1 MGITDKVI
9 DRRDTPGSENDTGTA
24 PPSYFG
30 FNSTGK
36 KGNKG
41 GKVSSEEG
49 RKDLKTP
56 SRKTNKDGQ
65 CGSLGCQDSLQIILD
80 IFLQESQLAPHKLCL
95 LQPRV

>member
-41 GKVSSEEG
+41 AKFPAKKAGK
-49 RKDLKTP
+49 T
-56 SRKTNKDGQ
+56 
-65 CGSLGCQDSLQIILD
+65 
-80 IFLQESQLAPHKLCL
+80 
-95 LQPRV
+95 